1 MANSNFPNGFA
12 SGVTIRGIP
21 LQQLHPGEVFWV
33 NNSSVLAY
41 GQDITGSNGN
51 EGSFRKPF
59 SSITYALTQCKA
71 NRGDIIALGVGH
83 NDSLAA
89 GGAGALTLNV
99 AGVAIVGLG
108 VGSLRAAITST
119 GATDTIVISAA
130 NMSFSNI
137 SFEAGAADV
146 ATGLDIGAVDG
157 LSFDNC
163 YFTEG
168 AAAGSFNYVDVINL
182 ETGADNLSMS
192 NCFFGGR
199 DTNNGQCIVGVAHS
213 GLYIDNCT
221 FFAAVTQAATV
232 PLLDFTGAVTNMEIK
247 DSQFYNNIED
257 GLHIIS
263 NNANNSGVVR
273 DCMFGGADLA
283 DSNTAG
289 VNVTGAHC
297 FECYFSGDPASWAIA
312 GGGTAI
318 YNSAA

>member
-1 MANSNFPNGFA
+1 MSSNYPNGFA
-12 SGVTIRGIP
+12 AGVTIRGIP
-21 LQQLHPGEVFWV
+21 LLQLHPGEVFWV
-33 NNSSVLAY
+33 NNSSVLAN
-41 GQDITGSNGN
+41 GQDVNGSNSN

-59 SSITYALTQCKA
+59 STLTYAITQCVA
-71 NRGDIIALGVGH
+71 NRGDIIVLGVGH
-83 NDSLAA
+83 NESLAA
-89 GGAGALTLNV
+89 GGAGALTLDV
-99 AGVAIVGLG
+99 AGVAIVGTG
-108 VGSLRAAITST
+108 VGSLRSAITST

-137 SFEAGAADV
+137 SFEAGVADV
-146 ATGLDIGAVDG
+146 ATGLDISAVDG

-168 AAAGSFNYVDVINL
+168 AAAGTFNYVDVINL
-182 ETGADNLSMS
+182 ATGADNFSMS

-199 DTNNGQCIVGVAHS
+199 DTNNDQCIVGVAHD
-213 GLYIDNCT
+213 GFYIDRCT
-221 FFAAVTQAATV
+221 FFAAVAQATAV

-247 DSQFYNNIED
+247 DSEFYNNVD
-257 GLHIIS
+257 AGFHIIS
-263 NNANNSGVVR
+263 DQATNSGVIR
-273 DCMFGGADLA
+273 DCMFGGADTA

-297 FECYFSGDPASWAIA
+297 FECYFTGDAASWAIA